1 MELKTAAWS
10 GRHVM
15 ERVHLEEG
23 VSLQC
28 SFVASWPSFFVPN
41 WDYWDL
47 VWGFF
52 LVFCMSGNGVVW
64 AG

>member
-1 MELKTAAWS
+1 
-10 GRHVM
+10 M

-28 SFVASWPSFFVPN
+28 SFVASWPSFCVAS

-47 VWGFF
+47 VWVFFF
-52 LVFCMSGNGVVW
+52 LFFVCVVMGLFGQADGVWQMFV
-64 AG
+64 